1 MQADLI
7 YKRHAELKEEEEKMS
22 KKFETAK
29 DQLNKY
35 KDKFYKNKNSLQ

>member
-29 DQLNKY
+29 D
-35 KDKFYKNKNSLQ
+35 